1 LLAYYSTTEPTRREL
16 LVKHVRW
23 SRLSLA
29 LAIASIGAATVPVAA
44 LAPAS
49 GPAGAP
55 GFRSGTTQLVSVDSR
70 GRPATAAPQTGPNA
84 DTTFAADHLN
94 ACWFSSSQGSALSN
108 TLINT
113 GPDISADGRYVVF
126 VSDAAL
132 VADDTNRACDAY
144 EYDRVTRHLTRV
156 SVSSSGGQAT
166 PSIATGVAS
175 TSYASVSAD
184 GRYVAFASDASGL
197 VPASAT
203 NPLAWNVYVHDTKTG
218 KTVNA
223 SVSSA
228 GLPGKTSGPTLYGS
242 YMPRISGDGRYV
254 VFASQAEGLVP
265 NDPTPLGTEQL
276 YRHDLRTGQT
286 LLVPDGKGCDWPT
299 MNATGQFVA
308 FSCGSRVYV
317 SDLRAGHTR
326 LAVDATPAGVGSSCR
341 AICDTYVGSI
351 GGSAL
356 SADGRFLVFISE
368 ATALVPNKHNSNICS
383 APGARDSADD
393 VFVADLRTNRIQRVS
408 VSSAGEEAQWGG
420 GGGDASC
427 WQGGG
432 GINNGGAISANGRY
446 VTFRSMTNFFA
457 QDTGYTTALNG
468 FLGGPAASTCTP
480 TTAQACPGDPDA
492 YVYDTLTGSLDWIS
506 TTPDRREATGS
517 WCRTYGS
524 PPDGHNGQS
533 APVDSASYGAAV
545 SRDGRFAV
553 FTSCTTDLV
562 PNDHTNQWEVYL
574 RDRGLVLGAGGLAA
588 SGRLT
593 VAGRP
598 GFAHTGV
605 VSVAAV
611 PGAGSGID
619 VAGGALAGTTVA
631 YRAKS
636 QDLFVRE
643 ALQSMPAVGP
653 VPAAG
658 SALLYGLAVTANGA
672 HYEVRVQHVLGPD
685 YDAAGG
691 ASFGL
696 FRETSAGSWT
706 KVATLR
712 GGYGTTGQEVVFS
725 LPLAAIGAQIGARLS
740 GLTAFTAVG
749 SYFTGPTEILDHV
762 RLSQ

>member
-1 LLAYYSTTEPTRREL
+1 MTHL
-16 LVKHVRW
+16 RW
-23 SRLSLA
+23 TRLSLA
-29 LAIASIGAATVPVAA
+29 LAVASIGAATVPVAA

-55 GFRSGTTQLVSVDSR
+55 GFRPGTTQMVSRDAH
-70 GRPATAAPQTGPNA
+70 GRPATAAAQSGPNA
-84 DTTFAADHLN
+84 DTAFGPDHMN
-94 ACWFSSSQGSALSN
+94 ACWFSSSSGSTLSN
-108 TLINT
+108 SLVNT
-113 GPDISADGRYVVF
+113 GPDISADGRHVVF

-144 EYDRVTRHLTRV
+144 EYDRATRHVTRV

-166 PSIATGVAS
+166 PSTVTGTAS

-184 GRYVAFASDASGL
+184 GRYVAFASDAGGL
-197 VPASAT
+197 VPAGAT
-203 NPLAWNVYVHDTKTG
+203 NPLAWNVYVHDTRTG

-228 GLPGKTSGPTLYGS
+228 GVPGKSSGPTLYGS

-254 VFASQAEGLVP
+254 VFVSKAEGLVP
-265 NDPTPLGTEQL
+265 NDPSPLGTERI
-276 YRHDLRTGQT
+276 YRHDLRTSQT
-286 LLVPDGKGCDWPT
+286 VLVPESNGCDWPVT
-299 MNATGQFVA
+299 NATGQFVA
-308 FSCGSRVYV
+308 YSCAATRVYV
-317 SDLRAGHTR
+317 ADLHTGHAR
-326 LAVDATPAGVGSSCR
+326 LVVDTTSAQVGSSCR

-368 ATALVPNKHNSNICS
+368 ATGLVPNKNNSNLCS
-383 APGARDSADD
+383 APGARDGADD

-408 VSSAGEEAQWGG
+408 VNSAGEEAQWGG

-432 GINNGGAISANGRY
+432 GINNGGAISANGRF

-457 QDTGYTTALNG
+457 QDPGYTTSING
-468 FLGGPAASTCTP
+468 ILGGPAASTCSP
-480 TTAQACPGDPDA
+480 VTAQTCPGDPDA

-506 TTPDRREATGS
+506 TTPDRRDAHGS

-533 APVDSASYGAAV
+533 APVDSASYGAAL
-545 SRDGRFAV
+545 SRDGRLAV
-553 FTSCTTDLV
+553 FTSCASDLV
-562 PNDHTNQWEVYL
+562 ANDHTNQWEVYV
-574 RDRGLVLGAGGLAA
+574 RDRGPVVGAGGLAA

-598 GFAHTGV
+598 GFARTGV
-605 VSVAAV
+605 VSVATV
-611 PGAGSGID
+611 PGAG
-619 VAGGALAGTTVA
+619 GALVGTTVA
-631 YRAKS
+631 YRATS

-643 ALQSMPAVGP
+643 SLRSMPAVGP
-653 VPAAG
+653 ASAAD
-658 SALLYGLAVTANGA
+658 SALLYGFAVTVDGT

-706 KVATLR
+706 KVATLS

-725 LPLAAIGAQIGARLS
+725 LPLADIGAQSGARLR
-740 GLTAFTAVG
+740 GLTAFTALG
-749 SYFTGPTEILDHV
+749 SYLTGSTRTLD
-762 RLSQ
+762 RLGLSR